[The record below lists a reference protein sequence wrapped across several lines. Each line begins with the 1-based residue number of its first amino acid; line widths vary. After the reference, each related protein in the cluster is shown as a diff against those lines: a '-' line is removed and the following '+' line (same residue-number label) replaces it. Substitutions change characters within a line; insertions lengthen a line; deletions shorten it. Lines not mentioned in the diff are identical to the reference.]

1 MGFFVTGLIIVNAFA
16 IQFRDA
22 FSFKLMMGAGILS
35 SESDAERSHTH
46 DHVQRSSNLATYGQ
60 SYAILKLSALPCRIF
75 AAQNLT
81 LVLPRPLQVSRL
93 RISARNRKQNGRLL
107 RSRSKPR
114 SIWPTRANLV
124 GNAGRRSCREVAE
137 TAEASVE
144 TDAAN
149 STVVRSG
156 HAIRR
161 WKALVERF
169 PTICLTIRESV
180 IWL

>member
-1 MGFFVTGLIIVNAFA
+1 MGFFVTSLIIVNAFV

-22 FSFKLMMGAGILS
+22 FSFKLMMFAGILS
-35 SESDAERSHTH
+35 SDSDAERSHTH

-81 LVLPRPLQVSRL
+81 LNLPRPLQVSRL

-114 SIWPTRANLV
+114 SIWPTVTSSAEF
-124 GNAGRRSCREVAE
+124 GRPRRLEECWPQELSGSCRNCGSFRRNGCSELHSCPFGTCY
-137 TAEASVE
+137 TA
-144 TDAAN
+144 
-149 STVVRSG
+149 
-156 HAIRR
+156 
-161 WKALVERF
+161 L
-169 PTICLTIRESV
+169 ESSR
-180 IWL
+180 